1 MPGMEGTTSLPAPA
15 DASPRPFAYRDF
27 RRLWVIGLVV
37 FMVRWLEMLA
47 VSIFVWQATGSAFL
61 VAMMGMLRILPM
73 GLFGAPIGVLA
84 ERVQPRSALTAIVLV
99 SLLTSAAL
107 AGLAMGGMLAVWHL
121 ALASFINGI
130 AWAADNPVRRML
142 IGQVVGPARM
152 GEAMSFDVG
161 SNNASRMLGPT
172 VSGLLFAAFGIE
184 GSFLVSVVL
193 YLFALLAAATLRY
206 RSAPAPATG
215 EGVLARMGEGLLAVR
230 RSPRLRG
237 TLVVTILF
245 NIFGWPF
252 TSLVPVVAQDRYGLG
267 PEATGLLASMDG
279 VGAFAGALLM
289 AGTRQAGLVC
299 AALSRWA
306 GAVPGDG
313 HRLRRGAECD
323 CRRRR
328 AAAGRLRP
336 VGLQH
341 HAGDIGLPAGAG
353 RGADAGAR
361 PAVGLHRARADRLPG
376 AGPRGRCAGGDARL
390 RADRGGRAAGAGA
403 VLAAL
408 ACHPGEGRGN
418 IILTD
423 LTTDLIIS
431 EIRTTLLQMP
441 WAG

>member
-1 MPGMEGTTSLPAPA
+1 MRRMEGTTDLPAPTVA
-15 DASPRPFAYRDF
+15 PPRPFAFGDF
-27 RRLWVIGLVV
+27 RRLWGIGLVV

-47 VSIFVWQATGSAFL
+47 VSLFVWQATGSAFL

-84 ERVQPRSALTAIVLV
+84 ERVQPRTALTIIVLV
-99 SLLTSAAL
+99 SLLTSLGLAAL
-107 AGLAMGGMLAVWHL
+107 AMDGALAVWHL
-121 ALASFINGI
+121 AIASFINGI

-172 VSGLLFAAFGIE
+172 ASGLLFAAFGIE
-184 GSFLVSVVL
+184 GSFVVSVVL
-193 YLFALLAAATLRY
+193 YLVALSAAVTLRY
-206 RSAPAPATG
+206 RSAPVAATG
-215 EGVLARMGEGLLAVR
+215 EGVLARMGEGLQAVR

-267 PEATGLLASMDG
+267 AGGDRHAGQHGRRRRLRRRAADG
-279 VGAFAGALLM
+279 
-289 AGTRQAGLVC
+289 GTRPAGLVR
-299 AALSRWA
+299 AALSRRA
-306 GAVPGDG
+306 DAVPGDG
-313 HRLRRGAECD
+313 HRLRRGAERDGCG
-323 CRRRR
+323 CC

-336 VGLQH
+336 VRLQH
-341 HAGDIGLPAGAG
+341 HAGDAGLPAGAG

-376 AGPRGRCAGGDARL
+376 AGPRGRCAGRAPWPAR
-390 RADRGGRAAGAGA
+390 
-403 VLAAL
+403 
-408 ACHPGEGRGN
+408 
-418 IILTD
+418 
-423 LTTDLIIS
+423 
-431 EIRTTLLQMP
+431 
-441 WAG
+441 